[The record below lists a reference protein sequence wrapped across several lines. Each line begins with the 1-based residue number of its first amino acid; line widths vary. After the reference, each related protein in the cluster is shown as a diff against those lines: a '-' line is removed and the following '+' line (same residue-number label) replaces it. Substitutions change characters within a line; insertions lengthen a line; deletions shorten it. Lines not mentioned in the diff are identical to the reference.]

1 MSLRIT
7 VAAPFRHLHKE
18 RLQRSEFVFY
28 LAIDRMWMSRDQAN
42 ALIDLAVTEGL
53 LEVQGGLLVP
63 LYPVGEVTVPLGY
76 RPGPEDFERP
86 DPERVLIGR
95 IADATGRD
103 EREVAAEA
111 NLLSTERFDGQLRS
125 RAALVLLA
133 RRYGVRFDDL
143 LAPLREGLLNE

>member
-28 LAIDRMWMSRDQAN
+28 LAIDRMWVSRDQAN
-42 ALIDLAVTEGL
+42 ALIDLAVGEGL

-63 LYPVGEVTVPLGY
+63 LYPVEEVTIPLGY
-76 RPGPEDFERP
+76 RPGAEDLERP
-86 DPERVLIGR
+86 DPERVLLGR
-95 IADATGRD
+95 IASATGRD

-111 NLLSTERFDGQLRS
+111 NLLSTEGFDGQLRF

-133 RRYGVRFDDL
+133 RRHGVPFVDL